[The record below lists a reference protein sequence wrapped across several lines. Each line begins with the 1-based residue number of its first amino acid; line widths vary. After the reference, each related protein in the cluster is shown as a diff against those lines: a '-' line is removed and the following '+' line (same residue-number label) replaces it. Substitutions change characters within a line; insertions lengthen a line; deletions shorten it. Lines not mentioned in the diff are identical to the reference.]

1 MNNTSVLDSLF
12 NSNVRIGN
20 DPCDMTNRNKENIA
34 AADYML
40 ENYSSINSINK
51 ALELS
56 VNQPSINLQGSVK
69 GGINSDY
76 VDQNNK
82 LIFSQ
87 NANLRERGL
96 IQKRMFNTVPYLGK
110 GPSNT
115 PLENQLRGAYQYKCK
130 SNDPTSEVTKY
141 DLTYIPL
148 VPSLEMTIGNPANCV
163 EGEADEGWIRG
174 GIPSRLYT
182 KMDQS

>member
-1 MNNTSVLDSLF
+1 
-12 NSNVRIGN
+12 
-20 DPCDMTNRNKENIA
+20 
-34 AADYML
+34 
-40 ENYSSINSINK
+40 
-51 ALELS
+51 
-56 VNQPSINLQGSVK
+56 
-69 GGINSDY
+69 
-76 VDQNNK
+76 
-82 LIFSQ
+82 
-87 NANLRERGL
+87 
-96 IQKRMFNTVPYLGK
+96 MFNTVPYLGK

-115 PLENQLRGAYQYKCK
+115 PLENQLRGTYQYKCK
-130 SNDPTSEVTKY
+130 SNDPTSEVTNY

>member
-1 MNNTSVLDSLF
+1 MNYSSVLDRIF
-12 NSNVRIGN
+12 NSNARIGN

-40 ENYSSINSINK
+40 ENYSSVNSINR

-56 VNQPSINLQGSVK
+56 VDQPSMVLQGSVK
-69 GGINSDY
+69 GGIDSNY
-76 VDQNNK
+76 VEENNK
-82 LIFSQ
+82 LIFSK

-96 IQKRMFNTVPYLGK
+96 IHERMFNTVPYLGK

-115 PLENQLRGAYQYKCK
+115 PLENELRGIYQYKSK
-130 SNDPTSEVTKY
+130 SGDPTSEVTNY

-148 VPSLEMTIGNPANCV
+148 VPSLEMTIGNPANCI

-182 KMDQS
+182 KMNEN

>member
-1 MNNTSVLDSLF
+1 MNYSSVLDRIF
-12 NSNVRIGN
+12 NSNARIGN

-40 ENYSSINSINK
+40 ENYSAINSIHK

-56 VNQPSINLQGSVK
+56 VNQPSVNLQGSVK
-69 GGINSDY
+69 GGIDSDY

-115 PLENQLRGAYQYKCK
+115 PLENELRGIYQYKSK
-130 SNDPTSEVTKY
+130 SGDPTSEVTNY

-148 VPSLEMTIGNPANCV
+148 VPSLEMSLGNPANCI
-163 EGEADEGWIRG
+163 ESEADDGWIRG
-174 GIPSRLYT
+174 GIPSRIYT
-182 KMDQS
+182 KMHQS